1 MGIIEVEDD
10 GAFCGGDV
18 PGGVGAKELG
28 TVSGVANAG
37 TVALCLAGRSA
48 WGSASVDREPSIN
61 GSASDSGPML

>member
-28 TVSGVANAG
+28 TV
-37 TVALCLAGRSA
+37 
-48 WGSASVDREPSIN
+48 
-61 GSASDSGPML
+61 